1 MAPRVSR
8 PPSRAL
14 TTFTVGFLVL
24 DALLLGYSGLALG
37 RARLVVWGVVC
48 LVGAAL
54 VIFGWRRYRRAMAE
68 LERARKEMRAEVESI
83 RALLHSRH
91 LHN

>member
-1 MAPRVSR
+1 MAPRASR
-8 PPSRAL
+8 PPHRAL
-14 TTFTVGFLVL
+14 TTFAVGFLVL

-37 RARLVVWGVVC
+37 RTLLVVWGGVC
-48 LVGAAL
+48 LVGATL
-54 VIFGWRRYRRAMAE
+54 VIVGWRRYRRAMAE

-83 RALLHSRH
+83 RDLLHSRH